1 MFFNS
6 IKEINRLRKK
16 INRLWNVKYLLRSY
30 FWGEKLTFSKLFLG
44 FWGSPTDESIIKF
57 WNFLLQLIKQKYGN
71 KTMSDFSIISFFKG
85 INYNFLKSERTCILL
100 NKNINF
106 NKSETDSKMENPT
119 HTFRE
124 TKLALQVISQL
135 RIKSNTVMS
144 WSSQKKK
151 EDIFCTVYFVRR
163 NFF

>member
-1 MFFNS
+1 MSN
-6 IKEINRLRKK
+6 I
-16 INRLWNVKYLLRSY
+16 YLEVTFEEKNWRSQN
-30 FWGEKLTFSKLFLG
+30 FDFLG
-44 FWGSPTDESIIKF
+44 VKNLSTGQFWGSPTDESIIKF

-106 NKSETDSKMENPT
+106 NKSKTDSKMENRT